1 MQLQKNVLHYYVDL
15 LRMHG
20 GEIRNQKNADSY
32 IAALNNIIHTMRKS
46 RHDTICG
53 EDFTSLD
60 WGTIPFNNIDYSHNG
75 KMPCNFSHSLINRW
89 NFIYGHQDRIKN
101 FFYIPNIDKILTY
114 SNKEMIF
121 WNLNTDLPSLII
133 YANEFE
139 TECDITVVYV
149 IPEENV
155 YIVGTDTGN
164 LYIRSLYELK
174 RNLLVQTVENEI
186 ISLNY
191 SPETGKLLVI
201 CRKRYKTKE
210 IIKIHCWSV
219 NQFRVLR
226 YVWKKTIFDGR
237 GDCDVKFATEI
248 IAVSYYYYDNRKTIT
263 QVIEVNTGSIIDS
276 FTDDFSY
283 FQSFLSINGEI
294 IALQLSDSNSVSVHY
309 IDSPQQ
315 SFVVED
321 AELLYTDSSPFSY
334 NSKAL
339 FIIRDN
345 QVLFHDLK
353 SHKESLAFSLPSNNP
368 NDPRDR
374 GWHFSMSLNQKY
386 CLIWDGEAEFYL
398 ISVASGV
405 ISKIDL
411 QQSYLVQY
419 IKYCPE
425 LNQFLLAGD
434 HVLVTIDPD
443 NINYR
448 ILDISNSDS
457 THRLITTDH
466 TCIFM
471 FINDESMETDLQV
484 GKVVHEYMRYDYS
497 LIARSNNGLEIR
509 SSYHHDYSLEDWV
522 VYTTTLV
529 NGMSE
534 ISLDFHK
541 DECTVACFS
550 MDSKS
555 GLSASR
561 DAIAIWDSEQGRII
575 EWHLLNLCEDES
587 IISLAISPD
596 NKYVGY
602 ITTSEEYDEQ
612 LSSQTIVSVFDRANL
627 QPMHEL
633 HLDNLDDSS
642 TPVARLTFCGNNKI
656 CIIACDDGRIIIWNY
671 DDNIILY
678 DKTIIFPE
686 EYQYCMDLAISLDG
700 RYIVYDMDNRSACVV
715 DVSTII
721 SETSY
726 SYKPIYYLP
735 KIHISNCSFKDCV
748 IDDTTRKILYQYGA
762 EI

>member
-1 MQLQKNVLHYYVDL
+1 M
-15 LRMHG
+15 
-20 GEIRNQKNADSY
+20 
-32 IAALNNIIHTMRKS
+32 
-46 RHDTICG
+46 
-53 EDFTSLD
+53 
-60 WGTIPFNNIDYSHNG
+60 
-75 KMPCNFSHSLINRW
+75 
-89 NFIYGHQDRIKN
+89 
-101 FFYIPNIDKILTY
+101 
-114 SNKEMIF
+114 
-121 WNLNTDLPSLII
+121 
-133 YANEFE
+133 
-139 TECDITVVYV
+139 
-149 IPEENV
+149 
-155 YIVGTDTGN
+155 
-164 LYIRSLYELK
+164 
-174 RNLLVQTVENEI
+174 
-186 ISLNY
+186 
-191 SPETGKLLVI
+191 
-201 CRKRYKTKE
+201 
-210 IIKIHCWSV
+210 
-219 NQFRVLR
+219 
-226 YVWKKTIFDGR
+226 
-237 GDCDVKFATEI
+237 KFVTEI

-294 IALQLSDSNSVSVHY
+294 VALQLSDSNLVSVHY

-315 SFVVED
+315 SFVMED

-374 GWHFSMSLNQKY
+374 GRQFSMSLNQKY
-386 CLIWDGEAEFYL
+386 CLIWDVEDEFYL
-398 ISVASGV
+398 ISVASRV

-411 QQSYLVQY
+411 QQSSLIKY

-425 LNQFLLAGD
+425 LNQFLLADD

-443 NINYR
+443 NVNYR

-471 FINDESMETDLQV
+471 LLNDESMEADLQV
-484 GKVVHEYMRYDYS
+484 GKVVHEYTHYDYS

-522 VYTTTLV
+522 VYTITLA

-541 DECTVACFS
+541 DECTVACFL

-575 EWHLLNLCEDES
+575 EWHLLEL
-587 IISLAISPD
+587 
-596 NKYVGY
+596 
-602 ITTSEEYDEQ
+602 
-612 LSSQTIVSVFDRANL
+612 VF
-627 QPMHEL
+627 
-633 HLDNLDDSS
+633 
-642 TPVARLTFCGNNKI
+642 
-656 CIIACDDGRIIIWNY
+656 
-671 DDNIILY
+671 
-678 DKTIIFPE
+678 
-686 EYQYCMDLAISLDG
+686 
-700 RYIVYDMDNRSACVV
+700 
-715 DVSTII
+715 
-721 SETSY
+721 
-726 SYKPIYYLP
+726 
-735 KIHISNCSFKDCV
+735 
-748 IDDTTRKILYQYGA
+748 TRKIWYNRRAMRYTSDMTDSQWEIIKPILQGAKYRSLKEKREQINAVFYLVKTGCQWRNLPKDFPKWKTVYSFYRRACLNGIWGKIQKALVKKVRLAKGKKETPSYALIDSQGAKTVSSNEKRGYDGGKNERKKKAHSNRYNGKSALCARSCRQHSRYQGRSIYS
-762 EI
+762 